1 MANSVKISAELNQN
15 FYRFGS
21 LYSVRCT
28 VSCVP
33 SWTAPNTSVVL
44 KCLGCI
50 SSIVSSSLPSY
61 TVEFFIFSPGKFSL
75 LWYRLGMNFKFHII
89 STLCSITLVYLRS
102 FCAMFKHTC
111 NNVRICLLLVNVHNS
126 NCRLALVIT
135 DYLVPSCIRI
145 IDDCVIESFLCDG
158 VIPS

>member
-1 MANSVKISAELNQN
+1 M
-15 FYRFGS
+15 
-21 LYSVRCT
+21 YSVRCT

-50 SSIVSSSLPSY
+50 SFIVSSSLPLY
-61 TVEFFIFSPGKFSL
+61 TVEFFIFSLGKFSL

-102 FCAMFKHTC
+102 LLFAMFKHTY
-111 NNVRICLLLVNVHNS
+111 NNVRICLLLVTIHNS
-126 NCRLALVIT
+126 YYRLALVIT

-158 VIPS
+158 LVTS